1 MCQRV
6 YIASRTLLPPLR
18 RSVAVPHLA
27 ISGLSQEAVAVRRWF
42 SKDAKHFGEAYGP
55 SRCGCGFPEM
65 SAYSE
70 HRGVPKDGEES
81 VQALATYLDSRP
93 GGKYIAELL
102 LCWIGD
108 EGQKPSHERDVTLS
122 VLRTPGFRFRRG
134 EILRV
139 HAGE

>member
-1 MCQRV
+1 M
-6 YIASRTLLPPLR
+6 
-18 RSVAVPHLA
+18 PHLA

-65 SAYSE
+65 SAYAE
-70 HRGVPKDGEES
+70 HQGVPKDGEES
-81 VQALATYLDSRP
+81 VQALATYLESLHGR
-93 GGKYIAELL
+93 KCIAELL

-108 EGQKPSHERDVTLS
+108 EGVKPSHERDITLR
-122 VLRTPGFRFRRG
+122 VLRAPGFRFRRG